1 MGNNI
6 TFNQSRQLELN
17 RLKKN
22 IKYLLSLFLVFGLVV
37 TDCSLYSQSNSA
49 DYYQFS
55 NVILRTELNKK
66 DCELYV
72 FKQVNSSKKITC
84 PILFSH
90 LKFKDFYS
98 LQVKVFLKTQTK
110 LYQEVSSIMS
120 QNIFVNELI
129 TSKKSYKS
137 LYIA

>member
-1 MGNNI
+1 M
-6 TFNQSRQLELN
+6 
-17 RLKKN
+17 KKN

-55 NVILRTELNKK
+55 NVILRTELNRK

-72 FKQVNSSKKITC
+72 FKQVNQSKKITF
-84 PILFSH
+84 PILFAH

-98 LQVKVFLKTQTK
+98 LQVKVLFKTQTK